1 MPLAPCPPLQFLNFL
16 SSARPPQIQRSLDAL
31 AAMLD
36 ASGRM
41 FAAATATLLDNE
53 ALTLDLSVEDEVVNA
68 HERAIRR
75 MVLEHVSSSPR
86 DEVALSLVLVSIVQ
100 DAERLGDLAKN
111 LGKTA
116 DLAAHPRMGPHVD
129 ALRPVRDRVQAA
141 FPRVRDAFVASDEA
155 AAREVMD
162 AHDRTKTDLADYVQ
176 RLAAADDLTSNLGV
190 VLATAGRMIG
200 RTSAHLSNIASG
212 VALPFDQIRRSPT
225 WGGAGGGVGAG

>member
-1 MPLAPCPPLQFLNFL
+1 MQFLNFL
-16 SSARPPQIQRSLDAL
+16 SSARPPQIQHSLDAL

-53 ALTLDLSVEDEVVNA
+53 ALTLDLSAEDEVVNA
-68 HERAIRR
+68 HEQAIRQ
-75 MVLEHVSSSPR
+75 MVLDHVSNSPR

-116 DLAAHPRMGPHVD
+116 DLAAHPRMGPHVEV
-129 ALRPVRDRVQAA
+129 LRPVRDRVQGA

-162 AHDRTKTDLADYVQ
+162 AHDRTKSDLAGYVQ
-176 RLAAADDLTSNLGV
+176 RLAAADDLTPNLGV

-200 RTSAHLSNIASG
+200 RTSAHLSNNASG

-225 WGGAGGGVGAG
+225 WGGG

>member
-1 MPLAPCPPLQFLNFL
+1 VQFLNFL
-16 SSARPPQIQRSLDAL
+16 AAARPPLIQQSLDAL

-36 ASGRM
+36 TSARM

-53 ALTLDLSVEDEVVNA
+53 ALALDLSAEDEVVNA
-68 HERAIRR
+68 HERAIRL

-116 DLAAHPRMGPHVD
+116 DLAAHPRMGAHVD

-162 AHDRTKTDLADYVQ
+162 AHDQTKGDLAAYVQ
-176 RLAAADDLTSNLGV
+176 RLAGAGDLSPNLGV

-225 WGGAGGGVGAG
+225 WGGGAV

>member
-1 MPLAPCPPLQFLNFL
+1 MQFLTFL
-16 SSARPPQIQRSLDAL
+16 SSARPPLIQQSLDAL

-36 ASGRM
+36 VSGRM

-53 ALTLDLSVEDEVVNA
+53 ALALDLAAEDEVVNA
-68 HERAIRR
+68 HERAIRQ
-75 MVLEHVSSSPR
+75 MVLEHVSSGPR

-116 DLAAHPRMGPHVD
+116 DLAGHPRMGPHVEV
-129 ALRPVRDRVQAA
+129 LRPVRDRVQAA

-155 AAREVMD
+155 AAREVMN
-162 AHDRTKTDLADYVQ
+162 AHDRTKDDLAAYVQ
-176 RLAAADDLTSNLGV
+176 RLAAADDLSPNLGV

-212 VALPFDQIRRSPT
+212 VAVPFDQIRRSPT
-225 WGGAGGGVGAG
+225 WGGGGGGVGAG